1 MRVARLLCAC
11 WSPLISSRRITLAC
25 GLGLLAWRAAAAQRP
40 GAVLRD
46 RAVEH
51 VAGPRRGVGRQ
62 GSGQDLL
69 FVLLQTCL
77 GSELPEDQAFCF

>member
-1 MRVARLLCAC
+1 MRVGRRLSACAL
-11 WSPLISSRRITLAC
+11 PLISSRLVTPAC
-25 GLGLLAWRAAAAQRP
+25 GLGVLAWRAAAAQRP

-51 VAGPRRGVGRQ
+51 VAGPRRGVGRL

-69 FVLLQTCL
+69 FALFQTCL
-77 GSELPEDQAFCF
+77 GAELPEDQAFCC